1 MSNFTLNISSYKVRD
16 LEILKGKYLFVYLKD
31 YHISFKTNF
40 LFLLIDVVNIKG
52 VLLELPVCN
61 EEVSSF
67 GSK

>member
-16 LEILKGKYLFVYLKD
+16 LEILKGEYLFVYLKV

-52 VLLELPVCN
+52 MLLELPVCN